1 MSSIEKCGNCSKEII
16 VTPSRLL
23 NKVITC
29 SKKCMG
35 AISSIRLSEKIEV
48 SCVICGNKV
57 KVKPSRGEKFKTCS
71 LLCKREYYS
80 RIYLGR
86 NNPNTKYDSLDDN
99 FFKEIDTKEKAYLL
113 GWIASDGHVSE
124 TGFHISIHAKDIDI
138 FRTFD
143 KILGI
148 TNKIHHRLL
157 SNIVTYSVSSK
168 QMKNDLFKWLKLPFN
183 ENSSHKKSHIVKFP
197 EYLSDDLKMMFL
209 RGFFDGDG
217 SINDPRKSGR
227 IPAANVGC
235 CSKDMISSIRD
246 FVETPISADYIDR
259 EMFVLNWNG
268 VNALDFLSKLY
279 AEGEIYGYTSIGERY
294 NLFLYR
300 KYDLYLSW
308 LAWRPALHGYWR
320 VDSAIWVK
328 TRPDAVVPKKSRESD
343 VGYDLTCTHIV
354 KKIGN
359 LVIYGTGL
367 KVRPPF
373 GYYFDLVPRSSIIKT
388 GYIMAN
394 SIGVIDPSYTG
405 EILVALARMDESV
418 PDLQLPTRI
427 GQLVAREIL
436 RVKFECVSSLED
448 LGKTQRNDGGF
459 GSTGV

>member
-1 MSSIEKCGNCSKEII
+1 MSSTVKCANCSKEF
-16 VTPSRLL
+16 VVPPFRLR

-29 SKKCMG
+29 SKKCM
-35 AISSIRLSEKIEV
+35 AVLSSARLSEKIEV
-48 SCVICGNKV
+48 SCLICENNI
-57 KVKPSRGEKFKTCS
+57 KVKPSRVKRFKTCS
-71 LLCKREYYS
+71 ALCKYEYYS
-80 RIYLGR
+80 RKYLGR
-86 NNPNTKYDSLDDN
+86 NNPNTKYTSLDDT

-124 TGFHISIHAKDIDI
+124 TGFHITIHTRDIDI
-138 FRTFD
+138 FGTFD

-148 TNKIHHRLL
+148 TNKIQRRLL
-157 SNIVTYSVSSK
+157 SDIVTYSVSSK
-168 QMKNDLFKWLKLPFN
+168 QMKDDLFRWLKLPFN

-197 EYLSDDLKMMFL
+197 ELLSDDLKMMFL

-227 IPAANVGC
+227 IPAASVGC

-246 FVETPISADYIDR
+246 FVLTPLSADYIDR
-259 EMFVLNWNG
+259 EMFVLNWDG
-268 VNALDFLSKLY
+268 VNALDFLSNLY
-279 AEGEIYGYTSIGERY
+279 ADGEIYGYTTTGERY
-294 NLFLYR
+294 NLFLSR

-308 LAWRPALHGYWR
+308 LAWRPALPGYWR

-328 TRPDAVVPKKSRESD
+328 TRPDAIIPKKSRESD

-388 GYIMAN
+388 GYIQAN

-405 EILVALARMDESV
+405 EIMVALARMDESV
-418 PDLQLPTRI
+418 PDLQLPIRI
-427 GQLVAREIL
+427 GQLIAREII
-436 RVKFECVSSLED
+436 RVKFEYVSSLDD